1 MLRKAMRAAL
11 SFGAARV
18 GIVGVFFVMGAEFVG
33 LALVFIFIFF
43 FSSRRRHTRF
53 DCDWSSDV
61 CSSDLIAQ
69 GIPLGNVY
77 YYFKTKDEIAES
89 IVNLRVSRFRKLL
102 EEFDKT
108 DSPKQRLCAFVNV
121 KMKNREELARHG
133 CPVGTLCSELRKLG
147 GSAAE
152 KSTVLFR
159 TALEWME
166 RQFRALGQGADSRL
180 LAVHLLSATQG
191 VSMLAHAFRDP
202 GLIEIGR
209 ASCRERV

>member
-1 MLRKAMRAAL
+1 
-11 SFGAARV
+11 
-18 GIVGVFFVMGAEFVG
+18 
-33 LALVFIFIFF
+33 
-43 FSSRRRHTRF
+43 
-53 DCDWSSDV
+53 
-61 CSSDLIAQ
+61 
-69 GIPLGNVY
+69 
-77 YYFKTKDEIAES
+77 
-89 IVNLRVSRFRKLL
+89 
-102 EEFDKT
+102 
-108 DSPKQRLCAFVNV
+108 
-121 KMKNREELARHG
+121 MKNREELARHG

-202 GLIEIGR
+202 GLIDMEATRLQEWIR
-209 ASCRERV
+209 SLEPINHPAAV